1 MVTLDS
7 LDNVQIYYLPIKRYI
22 IYLNKFEQIIDSE
35 EDWPVGYDATYSAGE
50 FLIVLSLVYY
60 LEKVKWMF

>member
-1 MVTLDS
+1 MTL
-7 LDNVQIYYLPIKRYI
+7 LIVYKYI
-22 IYLNKFEQIIDSE
+22 IYLIKEFTLKFEQIIDSE

>member
-1 MVTLDS
+1 MTPL
-7 LDNVQIYYLPIKRYI
+7 IMYKYI
-22 IYLNKFEQIIDSE
+22 IYLIKEFTLKVEQIIDSE